1 MTSDFGKRVYPVI
14 RYVIS
19 VLNLVRRRAPTT
31 PRSDEVASRL
41 KTLLSQFDVEGVRRN
56 EFDLA
61 KRALVYWID
70 EVLINSSWEDAAWW
84 SDHTMER
91 HFFDSRE
98 RAWRFFEKAAV
109 ARQLENPDAL
119 ETFYLCACFGFQGTY
134 RDRSTES
141 TSQKQPGLSDTWTEI
156 PVPGEP
162 TQESSGVAAEESASR
177 EPAAASSDSGQD
189 STAWWEEDPQEE
201 EQHPDARGSWNM
213 GFGTVDLSRRE
224 LERIASGRPDQ
235 ESAVD
240 EPDTLQDWIESV
252 YRQLAPAP
260 PDPYSPLGEPQ
271 EPGEAAPLTGRLSR
285 VWALMCVVMVGLFL
299 TTLVVITL
307 YRA

>member
-14 RYVIS
+14 RYVIG
-19 VLNLVRRRAPTT
+19 VLEQVRRRAPNT
-31 PRSDEVASRL
+31 PRSDEVASAL
-41 KTLLSQFDVEGVRRN
+41 KTLLSQFDVEGARRN

-70 EVLINSSWEDAAWW
+70 EVLINSDWQDAAWW

-98 RAWRFFEKAAV
+98 RAWRFFEKAAL
-109 ARQLENPDAL
+109 ARQLENLDAL

-134 RDRSTES
+134 RDRPTES
-141 TSQKQPGLSDTWTEI
+141 TSQQQPSLSDTWSEL
-156 PVPGEP
+156 PAGSEAGP
-162 TQESSGVAAEESASR
+162 ES
-177 EPAAASSDSGQD
+177 AAASKTGSESGSSSAASEDD
-189 STAWWEEDPQEE
+189 STAWWEEEPQEPE
-201 EQHPDARGSWNM
+201 AGPGVSGSWNM

-240 EPDTLQDWIESV
+240 EPDTLKDWIESV
-252 YRQLAPAP
+252 YRQIAPAP
-260 PDPYSPLGEPQ
+260 PDPYSPVGEPQ

-285 VWALMCVVMVGLFL
+285 VWALLCVVMVGLFL
-299 TTLVVITL
+299 TTLMVITL